1 MWNVLTPRRKW
12 NVLQDLSSAA
22 ARLAGRSLL
31 APLAVL
37 LLTGCPPAAPQT
49 YRDVKLDV
57 RSTMQAAALGAGDE
71 FEVRVYEEPTLSGV
85 YVVSPSGQIDYPLL
99 GSLTVEGLTAS
110 QVAGLLRSRL
120 AERYLRNPFVTVVV
134 KALTSKKIFVLG
146 EVRNPGRIPYTERMT
161 IVEAITVVGGFSQLA
176 ERNYTIVTR
185 TDASG
190 MRRIPVPVEKIMQ
203 GVSDN
208 FLLQPGDIVY
218 VPETVL

>member
-1 MWNVLTPRRKW
+1 MPTVLTPPRKW
-12 NVLQDLSSAA
+12 LVLPRTPLPA
-22 ARLAGRSLL
+22 ARRCWTGLL
-31 APLAVL
+31 APLAVIA
-37 LLTGCPPAAPQT
+37 LTGCPPAAPQT

-110 QVAGLLRSRL
+110 QVAGQIRARL

-134 KALTSKKIFVLG
+134 KSLTSKKIFVLG

-161 IVEAITVVGGFSQLA
+161 IVEAITVVGGFSSLA

-185 TDASG
+185 TDAAG

-203 GVSDN
+203 GMSDN